1 MSDDDRREVRLTG
14 FAVIE
19 LAMRLID
26 EGAGAREEEL
36 EAFLPAGSAVPD
48 PRMVAVEAATFLV
61 NLIDATGLSRRVLR
75 ALLAQERESVL
86 VEG

>member
-1 MSDDDRREVRLTG
+1 MDETRKENRLAA

-26 EGAGAREEEL
+26 EGAEARLEEL
-36 EAFLPAGSAVPD
+36 EVILPAGSDPAMAAV
-48 PRMVAVEAATFLV
+48 RAATFLV

-75 ALLAQERESVL
+75 ALLAQERQSVL
-86 VEG
+86 AEG